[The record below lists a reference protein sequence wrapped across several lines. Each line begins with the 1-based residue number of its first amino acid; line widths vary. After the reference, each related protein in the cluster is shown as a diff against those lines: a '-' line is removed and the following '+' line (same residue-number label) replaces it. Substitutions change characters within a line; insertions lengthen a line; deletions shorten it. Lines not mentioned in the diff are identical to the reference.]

1 VKIANHFIPRP
12 SAFIL
17 TKKESFM
24 KPLGIALIGYGGIG
38 RVHALAYR
46 AIPFYYGLTADTVK
60 IVGVATTR
68 PESAQRAAQEIGCDA
83 WTADYHELLARPDVD
98 VVDICTPNHMHE
110 EIVIAAAQAGKHI
123 YCEKPLAMTVE
134 EGRRMV
140 EAVQKAGVKTQ
151 MTFNLRFFPAVA
163 RARQLIEAGF
173 LGQIF
178 SFRGRYYRSSYI
190 SPDKPLSWR
199 LRKAVSGGGALF
211 DLGSHILDLLYY
223 LLGEYGAVQATL
235 DTLIKERPIATGS
248 TQTAPVDV
256 DDIALMHVRM
266 ANGTLGLV
274 EISRM
279 GTGFTNDGP
288 VEIFGE
294 KGAIRFN
301 LANPAW
307 LEVYDVRDAEAPLG
321 GMRGFRKIETVGRY
335 PGAKAPDWTMAP
347 GFERSH
353 AECQYQFL
361 KAIADDQAASP
372 SFADGLHIQ
381 AVMEAAIR
389 SSAEGRW
396 VKLAEV
402 SAS

>member
-1 VKIANHFIPRP
+1 M
-12 SAFIL
+12 
-17 TKKESFM
+17 KK
-24 KPLGIALIGYGGIG
+24 LGIALIGYGGIG

-46 AIPFYYGLTADTVK
+46 ALPFHYGLPADTVK
-60 IVGVATTR
+60 IIGVATTQS
-68 PESAQRAAQEIGCDA
+68 ESAQKAAQEIGCEV
-83 WTADYHELLARPDVD
+83 WTADYHELLTRSDVD
-98 VVDICTPNHMHE
+98 VVDICTPNHLHE
-110 EIVIAAAQAGKHI
+110 EIIVAAAAAGKHI
-123 YCEKPLAMTVE
+123 YCEKPLAMNVA
-134 EGRRMV
+134 EGRRIV
-140 EAVQKAGVKTQ
+140 AAVQKAGVKSQ
-151 MTFNLRFFPAVA
+151 MTFNLRFFPAVT
-163 RARQLIEAGF
+163 RARQLIDAGF

-190 SPDKPLSWR
+190 NPAKPLSWR
-199 LRKAVSGGGALF
+199 LRKDVSGGGALF

-223 LLGEYGAVQATL
+223 LLGEYASVQAIV
-235 DTLIKERPIATGS
+235 DTLIKERPIAAGS
-248 TQTAPVDV
+248 TETAAVDV

-274 EISRM
+274 ETSRM

-288 VEIFGE
+288 IEIFGE

-301 LANPAW
+301 TANPAW
-307 LEVYDVRDAEAPLG
+307 LEVYDVRDAESPLG
-321 GMRGFRKIETVGRY
+321 GMRGFRQIETGGRY

-353 AECQYQFL
+353 VECQYQFL
-361 KAIADDQAASP
+361 KAISEDQPTAP

-381 AVMEAAIR
+381 EVMEAAIR

-402 SAS
+402 RQT